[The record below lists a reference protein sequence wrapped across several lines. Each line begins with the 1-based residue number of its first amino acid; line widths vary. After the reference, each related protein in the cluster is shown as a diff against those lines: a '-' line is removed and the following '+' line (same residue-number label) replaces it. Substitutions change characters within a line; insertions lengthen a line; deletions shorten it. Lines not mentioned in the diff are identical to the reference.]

1 METHKTLPQHKCS
14 PYNSTSETSAPCII
28 QLPSETASVLCVGQ
42 IVKKDFQ
49 KYKNAAVFFLQRTL
63 CCHPV
68 QQQQGW
74 LDVTAF

>member
-1 METHKTLPQHKCS
+1 METHKTLPQHQCS

-28 QLPSETASVLCVGQ
+28 QLLSETASVLCVGQ
-42 IVKKDFQ
+42 IVKKVS
-49 KYKNAAVFFLQRTL
+49 KNIKMPLYFPFKGH